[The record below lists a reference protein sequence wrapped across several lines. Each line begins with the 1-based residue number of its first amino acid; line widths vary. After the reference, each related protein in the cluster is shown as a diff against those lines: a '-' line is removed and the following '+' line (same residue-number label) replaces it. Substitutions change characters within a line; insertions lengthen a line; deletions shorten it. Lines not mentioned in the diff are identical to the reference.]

1 MKMNARLTAASL
13 LLGAGIA
20 AGQNLENL
28 KAGSGARFAE
38 GGSETGRAVE
48 AEIDASSK
56 PLFDRIAG
64 GDGAALQKEVR
75 RGEAARL
82 RETLD
87 ESPLLK
93 KAFADAENARAW
105 RDYYQDRETDAAV
118 ASWSSNLKAGYI
130 KGTAAAY
137 ATWKTA
143 PPVVDAV
150 AGAALWAVGVVYGL
164 GLGLLASAVTGH
176 L

>member
-20 AGQNLENL
+20 AGQDLENL

-48 AEIDASSK
+48 AAIDASSK

-64 GDGAALQKEVR
+64 GDGSELQKETR
-75 RGEAARL
+75 RGEAALL
-82 RETLD
+82 RRALD
-87 ESPLLK
+87 DSPEIR
-93 KAFADAENARAW
+93 KALTDAERGRTW
-105 RDYYQDRETDAAV
+105 GDYYREREMDAAV
-118 ASWSSNLKAGYI
+118 ASWSSSLKAGYI

-164 GLGLLASAVTGH
+164 WLGLLASAVTGH

>member
-1 MKMNARLTAASL
+1 MRTRTTAIIL
-13 LLGAGIA
+13 LLWACGAAA
-20 AGQNLENL
+20 AGSLEDL

-38 GGSETGRAVE
+38 GPSETDRAVGG
-48 AEIDASSK
+48 AVDAADR
-56 PLFDRIAG
+56 PLFDAIAG

-75 RGEAARL
+75 RGEAAL
-82 RETLD
+82 LQKTLD

-93 KAFADAENARAW
+93 KAFAGAEKDRTWA
-105 RDYYQDRETDAAV
+105 DYYQDRRMDAAV
-118 ASWSSNLKAGYI
+118 ASWSSNLKAGYYA
-130 KGTAAAY
+130 GTAAAY

-150 AGAALWAVGVVYGL
+150 AGGALWAVGVVYGL
-164 GLGLLASAVTGH
+164 GLGLLASALTGH